1 MKRVLIGAV
10 LAGLLCGCQEPTA
23 RLNAPPHGTAERT
36 SELHDTYAHMV
47 DNALLEDMT
56 VSDIHF
62 HPHRA
67 TLNSL
72 GEERLQRLVGL
83 LEQHGG
89 EVRFS
94 TNEDD
99 ALAQRRTETI
109 VAFLARQGINTNQDV
124 VKRDLPGGR
133 GMDAKQ
139 AILIKAGEATYTPKE
154 NKGGG
159 KSLMDMKAR

>member
-10 LAGLLCGCQEPTA
+10 LAGLLCACQQPQA
-23 RLNAPPHGTAERT
+23 RLNAPPHGTTERP
-36 SELHDTYAHMV
+36 SELQDTYAHMI

-56 VSDIHF
+56 MSDIHF
-62 HPHRA
+62 YPHRA
-67 TLNSL
+67 ALNSL
-72 GEERLQRLVGL
+72 GEERLQRLAGL
-83 LEQHGG
+83 IEVHGG

-99 ALAQRRTETI
+99 ELVEQRTEAI
-109 VAFLARQGINTNQDV
+109 VAYLARQGINTSHEV
-124 VKRDLPGGR
+124 VTRDLPGGR

-154 NKGGG
+154 NKGG
-159 KSLMDMKAR
+159 KSLADMKAK